1 MYQVTCM
8 HDRDIQCFGDC
19 PGCIRA
25 EINRLEELEEEIYRL
40 EELEE
45 EI

>member
-1 MYQVTCM
+1 M

-25 EINRLEELEEEIYRL
+25 EINRLEELEEENN
-40 EELEE
+40 E
-45 EI
+45 

>member
-8 HDRDIQCFGDC
+8 HDYDVQCFGDC

-25 EINRLEELEEEIYRL
+25 EINRLKELKGGNTNIRAK
-40 EELEE
+40 
-45 EI
+45 